1 MSTRQSMWFFTFSTI
16 KTVDDHCGYA
26 FPWDPLQHITG
37 NNSAYHDIHHQSW
50 GIKTNYSQ
58 PFFIFWDRLL
68 GTQWKGDASLRYQ
81 KSWVTAQKKV
91 EMDSAKASNPQ
102 ADTTPVPFS
111 KEDEEGPVARKIGN
125 QGMHTKAPSRSV
137 QKEGLVGHL
146 VTGSIRQK

>member
-1 MSTRQSMWFFTFSTI
+1 M
-16 KTVDDHCGYA
+16 
-26 FPWDPLQHITG
+26 
-37 NNSAYHDIHHQSW
+37 
-50 GIKTNYSQ
+50 
-58 PFFIFWDRLL
+58 
-68 GTQWKGDASLRYQ
+68 RYQ

-91 EMDSAKASNPQ
+91 EIDTAKASNPQ

-111 KEDEEGPVARKIGN
+111 KEDEEGPVTRKLGN